1 MKYKINISEGCT
13 SGGCVEVND
22 SLYSCED
29 KRYELSLDQREQF
42 HNDLCDELKKLL
54 REQEIAV
61 QDLIKLLPEVR
72 RHYSPTCDQCGD
84 EMITT
89 YYKFKT

>member
-13 SGGCVEVND
+13 SGGCVEVN
-22 SLYSCED
+22 SELYSCED

-54 REQEIAV
+54 RDNKIAI
-61 QDLIKLLPEVR
+61 QDLIILLPEESS
-72 RHYSPTCDQCGD
+72 YSSGICDQCGD
-84 EMITT
+84 AMITT
-89 YYKFKT
+89 YYSFQI